1 MKIHQVTREHPM
13 SAIATEAQTPIAA
26 MPSLRAKVLHSDK
39 MTGLML
45 ANECMALVQSQA
57 KPWHAIACRIIDTNT
72 EVRASFLESLA
83 KELKRVRAENIE
95 ASGVDGKT
103 VTKLMRSAIQMVT
116 NMQAIGRAWN
126 AGATIRGFVMWV
138 NEQGGKNLTLD
149 TWREA
154 GVTLMYTYARTVI
167 TAKGAGRPRDNLL
180 VKFGKWL
187 DSQRK
192 EYEEDEAA
200 VLASLSALYTKECK
214 DHPELVK
221 ADK

>member
-1 MKIHQVTREHPM
+1 
-13 SAIATEAQTPIAA
+13 
-26 MPSLRAKVLHSDK
+26 
-39 MTGLML
+39 
-45 ANECMALVQSQA
+45 
-57 KPWHAIACRIIDTNT
+57 
-72 EVRASFLESLA
+72 
-83 KELKRVRAENIE
+83 
-95 ASGVDGKT
+95 
-103 VTKLMRSAIQMVT
+103 
-116 NMQAIGRAWN
+116 
-126 AGATIRGFVMWV
+126 
-138 NEQGGKNLTLD
+138 
-149 TWREA
+149 
-154 GVTLMYTYARTVI
+154 MYTYARTVI

>member
-1 MKIHQVTREHPM
+1 MTKEHTM
-13 SAIATEAQTPIAA
+13 SIIATEARTPIAA
-26 MPSLRAKVLHSDK
+26 EPAKVPHSDK
-39 MTGLML
+39 MAGLML

-57 KPWHAIACRIIDTNT
+57 KPWHAIACRIIDANT

-103 VTKLMRSAIQMVT
+103 ATKLMRSAIQMVT

-167 TAKGAGRPRDNLL
+167 TAKAAGRPRDNLL